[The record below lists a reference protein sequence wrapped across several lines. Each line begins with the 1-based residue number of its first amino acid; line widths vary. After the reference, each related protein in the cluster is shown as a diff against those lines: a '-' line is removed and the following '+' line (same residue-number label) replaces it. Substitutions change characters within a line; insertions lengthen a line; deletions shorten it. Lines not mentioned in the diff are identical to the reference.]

1 MKPCDRGLCSALL
14 HFFRKGTDMK
24 KSTKPVLAKS
34 ALAKLDTLCEAAMAH
49 GWESFQGN
57 SGRVGKTT
65 QVYDAA
71 RSKIY
76 DLLLQQQQR
85 LKSLQTQSKQQP
97 IIYAPG
103 TKVVYQGKVPGRG
116 ISNNFGGRATIICEV
131 SLTTGEI
138 EYGTLEGAWFSHED
152 FIWVA
157 DPTPESLSDA
167 INYASKDEPEDEED
181 DEEEDVS
188 QKSGNKYTLR

>member
-1 MKPCDRGLCSALL
+1 
-14 HFFRKGTDMK
+14 MK
-24 KSTKPVLAKS
+24 KSNKPALAKS

-49 GWESFQGN
+49 GWERDQGFGPSVDEAERN
-57 SGRVGKTT
+57 FNT
-65 QVYDAA
+65 A

-97 IIYAPG
+97 VIYAPG

-116 ISNNFGGRATIICEV
+116 ISNNFGGRTTIICEV
-131 SLTTGEI
+131 SLATGEI
-138 EYGTLEGAWFSHED
+138 KYGTLEGAWFSHED

-157 DPTPESLSDA
+157 DPTPESLDDA
-167 INYASKDEPEDEED
+167 INYESKDEP
-181 DEEEDVS
+181 DVS
-188 QKSGNKYTLR
+188 QKSGNKYALR